1 LIEHII
7 NQTLQKNFH
16 DKAGWNNA
24 IQRFKDKNI
33 FQSYE
38 WGELKKLEGWEVLQI
53 TVVDNETL
61 KYILAAQVLM
71 KKIMGIK
78 IGWCPG
84 GPLIQCDNTKNGI
97 DALDK
102 FREAILEENIFNL
115 RCKPYMEDIEK
126 NQLLFSKIPKSKNLF
141 TSSKSNIINIVPSND
156 FLQQVKKKHRYYIK
170 QSEKLNVDWRVCS
183 GSDTARIFN
192 IVYNEMKNTKNLKL
206 PIINIDNFSKIL
218 GLTKDGDPRLFAF
231 AGFENDRP
239 VSVCLVSLL
248 DNKAFYHYAASTERG
263 RDISASYGMI
273 FNLVEKLRDLSIDEL
288 DFGGL
293 SNDGSS
299 SGVDFFK
306 QGFNGQ
312 EFLKIGEFDI
322 SKFKLCSYF
331 FDKLLQFKKTFKG

>member
-1 LIEHII
+1 MIEHII

-16 DKAGWNNA
+16 DKADWNNA
-24 IQRFKDKNI
+24 LHRFKDKNI

-61 KYILAAQVLM
+61 KYILIAQVLI
-71 KKIMGIK
+71 KKIIGIK

-84 GPLIQCDNTKNGI
+84 GPLIQCSNTKNGI

-102 FREAILEENIFNL
+102 FREAILEEKIFNL

-126 NQLLFSKIPKSKNLF
+126 NQIIFSNIPKSKNLF
-141 TSSKSNIINIVPSND
+141 TSSKSNIINIVSSDD

-170 QSEKLNVDWRVCS
+170 QSEKANIEWRVCS
-183 GSDTARIFN
+183 GTKTSRIFN
-192 IVYNEMKNTKNLKL
+192 IVYNEMKNAKNLKL

-218 GLTKDGDPRLFAF
+218 GATKDGEPRLFTF

-239 VSVCLVSLL
+239 ISVCLVSLL
-248 DNKAFYHYAASTERG
+248 DKKAFYHYAASTQRG

-273 FNLVEKLRDLSIDEL
+273 SNLIEKLRDLSIDDL

-306 QGFNGQ
+306 QGFNGKG
-312 EFLKIGEFDI
+312 FLKIGEFDI
-322 SKFKLCSYF
+322 SKFKLYSYF
-331 FDKLLQFKKTFKG
+331 FDMLLRFKKTSKG